1 MQNLIQQTTRL
12 IEELLSAEA
21 DSDPLPRVAP
31 DGLQC
36 RDALRLQAGGQ
47 SESEVLET
55 LRAIVAE
62 SPRTSDPRFYNQ
74 LFAGRVPIATA
85 GEVLAAY
92 LNVSMYTYKA
102 GGPHVLLEWEVLQRM
117 LELCGMPE
125 GDGTF
130 LPGGSLANL
139 VGALLGRNQI
149 APEMREQGAP
159 AERLITYV
167 NAEGH
172 YSVVKNAGIIGMGRG
187 NVRYIPVDE
196 QGRMLPD
203 ALRAQIVRDL
213 AAGHRPAVIIATS
226 GTTVR
231 GAFDPIEPLVGVAK
245 EFDIWLH
252 VDAAVGG
259 SMLLHPVERQKLAG
273 IERADSVTWDA
284 HKMMGVPL
292 TCSALLVRD
301 REILTRSFSE
311 AAEYLF
317 QVDGDHLNPGK
328 RSIQCG
334 RRNDALKLW
343 AAWKHFG
350 DDGWAAR
357 IQKQLDLARHLAAQ
371 VDAHPELELCEH
383 PSLTMV
389 NFVVPGKSSARICDL
404 LHERGDA
411 IVGFGDCAG
420 VEAIRMVTMNPEVQ
434 PEQLDRLLDEILAV
448 AAELPSDTP
457 SASDQR
463 RMAASRVASSS

>member
-1 MQNLIQQTTRL
+1 MQDLIQQTSRI
-12 IEELLSAEA
+12 IEELLTAEA

-36 RDALRLQAGGQ
+36 REDLQLQTDGLP
-47 SESEVLET
+47 ESEVLET
-55 LRAIVAE
+55 LRGIVAE
-62 SPRTSDPRFYNQ
+62 TPRTSDPRFYNQ

-117 LELCGMPE
+117 LQLCGMPK

-139 VGALLGRNQI
+139 VGALLGRNQA
-149 APEMREQGAP
+149 APEMREHGAP

-172 YSVVKNAGIIGMGRG
+172 YSVVKNAGVLGMGRG
-187 NVRYIPVDE
+187 NVRSIPVDE
-196 QGRMLPD
+196 RGRMLPD
-203 ALRAQIVRDL
+203 ALRAQILRDR
-213 AAGHRPAVIIATS
+213 ADGHRPAVIIATS

-231 GAFDPIEPLVGVAK
+231 GAFDPIDSLARVAQ
-245 EFDIWLH
+245 EFDVWLH

-259 SMLLHPVERQKLAG
+259 SLLLHPTEREKLAG
-273 IERADSVTWDA
+273 IELADSVTWDA
-284 HKMMGVPL
+284 HKLMGVPL

-343 AAWKHFG
+343 AAWKHLG
-350 DDGWAAR
+350 DEGWAAR
-357 IQKQLDLARHLAAQ
+357 IEKQLELARYLAAQ
-371 VDAHPELELCEH
+371 VEAHPELELCEH
-383 PSLTMV
+383 PDLTMV
-389 NFVVPGKSSARICDL
+389 NFVVPGKSSARICDR

-411 IVGFGDCAG
+411 LVGFGDCAG
-420 VEAIRMVTMNPEVQ
+420 VEAIRMVTMNPEVT
-434 PEQLDRLLDEILAV
+434 PAQLDRLLDEILAV
-448 AAELPSDTP
+448 AAGLPSDAP
-457 SASDQR
+457 SAADQR

>member
-1 MQNLIQQTTRL
+1 MQHLIQQTLQL

-31 DGLQC
+31 DGLHC
-36 RDALRLQAGGQ
+36 RESLQLQPGGQ
-47 SESEVLET
+47 PESEVLKT
-55 LRAIVAE
+55 LRGIIAE
-62 SPRTSDPRFYNQ
+62 TPRTSDPRFYNQ
-74 LFAGRVPIATA
+74 LFAGRIPIATA

-102 GGPHVLLEWEVLQRM
+102 CGPHVLLEWEVLQRM
-117 LELCGMPE
+117 LDLCGMPE

-139 VGALLGRNQI
+139 VGALLGRNQA
-149 APEMREQGAP
+149 APDMREHGAP

-167 NAEGH
+167 NADGH
-172 YSVVKNAGIIGMGRG
+172 YSIAKNAGILGMGRG
-187 NVRYIPVDE
+187 NVRSIPVDE
-196 QGRMLPD
+196 RGRMLPD
-203 ALRAQIVRDL
+203 ALRAQIVQDISD
-213 AAGHRPAVIIATS
+213 GHRPAVIIATS

-231 GAFDPIEPLVGVAK
+231 GAFDPIAPMASVAR
-245 EFDIWLH
+245 EFKVWLH

-259 SMLLHPVERQKLAG
+259 SILLHPVEREKLAG
-273 IERADSVTWDA
+273 IELADSVTWDA

-292 TCSALLVRD
+292 TCSALLVKD

-317 QVDGDHLNPGK
+317 QVDNDHLNPGK

-334 RRNDALKLW
+334 RRNEALKLW
-343 AAWKHFG
+343 TAWKHLG
-350 DDGWAAR
+350 DEGWAAR
-357 IQKQLDLARHLAAQ
+357 IEQQRDLARHLAAQ
-371 VDAHPELELCEH
+371 VDAHPELELCEQ
-383 PSLTMV
+383 PDLTMV

-411 IVGFGDCAG
+411 IVGFGNCAG
-420 VEAIRMVTMNPEVQ
+420 VESIRMVTMNPEVT
-434 PEQLDRLLDEILAV
+434 PEQLNRLLDEILEV
-448 AAELPSDTP
+448 AADLPSDVP
-457 SASDQR
+457 SAADQR
-463 RMAASRVASSS
+463 RMAASSVASSS